1 MWYLIAVV
9 TGFVIGCL
17 FSSLLSVSSPKESE
31 KLIYE
36 NRILLGELETSK
48 ICFRDKIFELRQY
61 LSIHRKDIE
70 EKDGI
75 ITDLKKE
82 IKALTTEKEFAK
94 NHKRGFVKLD
104 TEV

>member
-31 KLIYE
+31 KLLYE
-36 NRILLGELETSK
+36 NRILSEKLKVAEYKLY
-48 ICFRDKIFELRQY
+48 ELRQY

-82 IKALTTEKEFAK
+82 IEALTTEKEFTK
-94 NHKRGFVKLD
+94 NHKHGFVKLD